1 MREKT
6 LCGKASVKL
15 PVMMEQASQA
25 TSPWWKK
32 MGWLIVIWCGSV
44 LALLAVSMLF
54 RMMMTAAGMKP
65 ISANTS
71 ALKR

>member
-32 MGWLIVIWCGSV
+32 NGLADRYLVWQRVGIIGRFHAVSHDDDGRGYENP
-44 LALLAVSMLF
+44 LALTL
-54 RMMMTAAGMKP
+54 R
-65 ISANTS
+65 
-71 ALKR
+71 R